1 MSFFNLKK
9 QEEWIGFEAL
19 SLTQTFSWTR
29 KHNILGFAACTFNE
43 EFIQTLRGCKRLV
56 EYIIVS
62 LAFIYWDLTSW
73 FYYTW
78 AFTCSKIRFHCISG
92 FSSTQK
98 HVTSNTISSVV
109 RSKLTP
115 QYHYTFIH
123 FLVFSLFIFKIS
135 TKCYPKHHFPNRQSW
150 KKTLQQVV

>member
-43 EFIQTLRGCKRLV
+43 EVIQTLRGCKRLV

-62 LAFIYWDLTSW
+62 LAFIFWELTSW

-78 AFTCSKIRFHCISG
+78 AFTSFTAFRVLVLHRNLWRQTQFRQ
-92 FSSTQK
+92 SSAQNLP
-98 HVTSNTISSVV
+98 HGTI
-109 RSKLTP
+109 
-115 QYHYTFIH
+115 

-135 TKCYPKHHFPNRQSW
+135 TKCYPKHHFPNCQSW